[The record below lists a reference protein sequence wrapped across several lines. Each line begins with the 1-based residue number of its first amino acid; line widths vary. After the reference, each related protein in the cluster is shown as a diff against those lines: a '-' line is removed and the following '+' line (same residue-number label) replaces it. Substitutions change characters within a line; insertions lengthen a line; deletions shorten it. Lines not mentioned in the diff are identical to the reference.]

1 MQLSKL
7 CQSITK
13 TISKNKKTVIFLNT
27 GDILNGKILHNNFS
41 LTNTLPGQAKKIIEN
56 NDILFSEIRP
66 KNGRYALVN
75 VERPNDYVVST
86 KLMVIRCNDKVI
98 PKYLYYFLTS
108 PIIINY
114 LQELAESRS
123 GTFPQITFDE
133 IKNLEIDLPS
143 IDVQQHIV
151 NTIGSID
158 DLIEKNSRILSKIEE
173 LEYKLFSYEMN
184 DKASNKLSNYISFE
198 KGKKP
203 NEINQTGNLYLTID
217 VLEGNTKLFTNSSNI
232 ITCSKN
238 EILMV
243 MDGASSGKVYTGVEG
258 VVGSTLSKIKN
269 TCLNNYFLYIFL
281 KYNFNNIKDRNTGSA
296 IPHTNKDFVLSLSI
310 PNMKADENL
319 YDNLFNYRN
328 KTVEIISKLKEIKK
342 IYLHKFFK

>member
-1 MQLSKL
+1 
-7 CQSITK
+7 
-13 TISKNKKTVIFLNT
+13 
-27 GDILNGKILHNNFS
+27 
-41 LTNTLPGQAKKIIEN
+41 
-56 NDILFSEIRP
+56 
-66 KNGRYALVN
+66 
-75 VERPNDYVVST
+75 
-86 KLMVIRCNDKVI
+86 
-98 PKYLYYFLTS
+98 
-108 PIIINY
+108 
-114 LQELAESRS
+114 
-123 GTFPQITFDE
+123 
-133 IKNLEIDLPS
+133 
-143 IDVQQHIV
+143 
-151 NTIGSID
+151 
-158 DLIEKNSRILSKIEE
+158 
-173 LEYKLFSYEMN
+173 MN
-184 DKASNKLSNYISFE
+184 DKAFNKLSNYISFE

-232 ITCSKN
+232 ISCSKN